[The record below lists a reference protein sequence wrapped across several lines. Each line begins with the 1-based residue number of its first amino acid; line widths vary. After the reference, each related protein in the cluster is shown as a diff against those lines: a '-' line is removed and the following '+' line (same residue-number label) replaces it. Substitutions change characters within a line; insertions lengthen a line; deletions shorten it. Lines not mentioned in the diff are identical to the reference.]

1 MKIAVAGAGA
11 LGGRVGIQLHE
22 SGVDVTLIDKWEE
35 HVNAINEK
43 GMEVHTEDKV
53 YQVPVKAKLLEDI
66 DESYDLIIILT
77 KAMYAEDMLQA
88 LYEKN
93 SIHAETAILTMMNGL
108 GHGDRLAKYVSK
120 DRIYLAVTMWTAG
133 LKGPGQIVL
142 TGSGGIQIQRADG
155 IASKMTEEINDIF
168 NTANLNSI
176 ISRDVQHSI
185 WAKATLN
192 SVLNPLC
199 SILDKRI
206 GEFAAYGAVIE
217 MITPIIE
224 EIIEV
229 AGARGVN
236 LDFDASLEKIKA
248 AFPDSA
254 AGLHYPSMHQDLAK
268 GVQTE
273 VDYLNGKI
281 SEYGKEYGIKTPNND
296 MITHLIH
303 QLEMK
308 NH

>member
-11 LGGRVGIQLHE
+11 LGGRVGVQLHE
-22 SGVDVTLIDKWEE
+22 AGFDVTLIDKWEE
-35 HVNAINEK
+35 HVHAINEK
-43 GMEVHTEDKV
+43 GMEVQTEEKV
-53 YQVPVKAKLLEDI
+53 YRVPVKSRVLEDI

-77 KAMYAEDMLQA
+77 KAMYSEEMLQA
-88 LYEKN
+88 LYKKN
-93 SIHAETAILTMMNGL
+93 AIHKETAILTMMNGL
-108 GHGDRLAKYVSK
+108 GHGELLSKYVSK

-133 LKGPGQIVL
+133 LKSPGKIVL
-142 TGSGGIQIQRADG
+142 TGSGSIHIQRADG
-155 IASKMTEEINDIF
+155 IASKMTEEINDVF
-168 NTANLNSI
+168 NKSNLNST
-176 ISRDVQHSI
+176 ISNDVQHSI
-185 WAKATLN
+185 WAKAALN

-206 GEFAAYGAVIE
+206 GEFAAYDNVIE
-217 MITPIIE
+217 MITPLIK

-229 AGARGVN
+229 AAARGIN
-236 LDFDASLEKIKA
+236 LDFDASLNKIKA